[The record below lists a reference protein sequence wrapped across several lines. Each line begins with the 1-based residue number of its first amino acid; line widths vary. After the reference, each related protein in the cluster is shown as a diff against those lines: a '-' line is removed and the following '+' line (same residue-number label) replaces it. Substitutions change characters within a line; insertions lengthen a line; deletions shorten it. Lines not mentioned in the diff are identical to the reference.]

1 MTEAPDTVDEAGN
14 PLIRSL
20 AGPAPQLT
28 LDERVR
34 RDPWPAVAIAVV
46 AGFVIGCLVPR

>member
-20 AGPAPQLT
+20 AGPAPLT
-28 LDERVR
+28 VDALVR
-34 RDPWPAVAIAVV
+34 RDPWPAVAIAVAV
-46 AGFVIGCLVPR
+46 GFAIGCLVPR